1 MSSFTPDSVTGV
13 ILAGGEGRRMGG
25 QDKGWVEY
33 EGQPLIHHVITRLQ
47 PQVDQLLIN
56 ANRNQ
61 QAYEALGFR
70 VIGDLQEGFHGPL
83 MGILTGLQSAE
94 TEWVIFAP
102 CDGPF
107 LPLDLVSQLLQAT
120 RTDNTRIAVA
130 ADGERLQPVVVLLH
144 TSLASPLQQAMQQGE
159 RKPDRWYASIGMTQV
174 DFDPRTLRNFNRP
187 EELQ

>member
-1 MSSFTPDSVTGV
+1 MPSFTPDSVTGV

-33 EGQPLIHHVITRLQ
+33 EGQPLIQHVIQRLQ
-47 PQVDQLLIN
+47 PQVDALLIN

-61 QAYEALGFR
+61 ATYAALGFR
-70 VIGDLQEGFHGPL
+70 VIEDLQEGFHGPL

-94 TEWVIFAP
+94 TEWVVFAP

-107 LPLDLVSQLLQAT
+107 LPTDLVSRLLLAAGT
-120 RTDNTRIAVA
+120 HNTPIAVA

-144 TSLASPLQQAMQQGE
+144 TRLTSPLQAAMQGGE
-159 RKPDRWYASIGMTQV
+159 RKPDRWYASMGMTQV
-174 DFDPRTLRNFNRP
+174 DFDPASLRNFNRP